1 MVGMGVSIENRVD
14 TLDLLPQGLLPQI
27 SGRVDENVST
37 PMGDQGAAAG
47 P

>member
-1 MVGMGVSIENRVD
+1 MVGMSVGIENRVD

-27 SGRVDENVST
+27 SGGVDENISA
-37 PMGDQGAAAG
+37 PMRDQGAATG